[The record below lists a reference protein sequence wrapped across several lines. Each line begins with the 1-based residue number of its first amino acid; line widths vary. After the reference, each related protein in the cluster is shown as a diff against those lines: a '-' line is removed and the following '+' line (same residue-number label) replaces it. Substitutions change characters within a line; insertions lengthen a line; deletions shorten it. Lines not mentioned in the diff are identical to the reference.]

1 MALWHFPRLRALLFA
16 SLSCLCVAVVAHAEG
31 VAISRAILLKLESTY
46 GAGAMTRLQAW
57 TELMDALPQTSVEE
71 KLLRVNQFFNSLT
84 FVSDEEHWHQV
95 DYWATPVEFI
105 ASNGGDCEDF
115 AIAKFFTL
123 KAVGVEGEQ
132 MRLAYV
138 KALELNQAHMVLV
151 YYPAP
156 DKEPL
161 VLDNLVNDI
170 VPASQRKDL
179 QPVYSFN
186 AEGLWQ
192 AKQQGQET
200 RLGTGNDVL
209 MWKTLIQRMKS
220 QEE

>member
-1 MALWHFPRLRALLFA
+1 MTSWRCGRIRNVVLASVYCLSVAGAVRVEAMSVSLPTLQRLQDMYGLDAIKRLREWSALL
-16 SLSCLCVAVVAHAEG
+16 
-31 VAISRAILLKLESTY
+31 
-46 GAGAMTRLQAW
+46 
-57 TELMDALPQTSVEE
+57 DALMQTSVDE
-71 KLLRVNQFFNSLT
+71 KITRVNRYFNALQF
-84 FVSDEEHWHQV
+84 VPDEEHWKQV
-95 DYWATPVEFI
+95 DYWATPLEFI

-115 AIAKFFTL
+115 AIAKYFTL
-123 KAVGVEGEQ
+123 QALGVESES

-156 DKEPL
+156 DQEPM

-170 VPASQRKDL
+170 LPASQRKDL

-192 AKQQGQET
+192 ARQQGQET

-209 MWKTLIQRMKS
+209 MWKTLIQRMNS
-220 QEE
+220 QE

>member
-1 MALWHFPRLRALLFA
+1 M
-16 SLSCLCVAVVAHAEG
+16 
-31 VAISRAILLKLESTY
+31 
-46 GAGAMTRLQAW
+46 
-57 TELMDALPQTSVEE
+57 QTSSDE
-71 KLLRVNQFFNSLT
+71 KIARVNQFFNGLR
-84 FVSDEEHWHQV
+84 FIPDDEHWQQV
-95 DYWATPVEFI
+95 DYWATPLEFI

-123 KAVGVEGEQ
+123 KALGVDGER

-170 VPASQRKDL
+170 LPASQRKDL

-192 AKQQGQET
+192 ARQQGEET

-209 MWKTLIQRMKS
+209 MWKKLIQRMDK
-220 QEE
+220 QER